1 MESPNLIESV
11 LLQLTPERL
20 LQDSRATGEGI
31 RVAVVDS
38 GIEWSVLAERAR
50 QRGLEP
56 PQVEGAI
63 FRPHGP
69 PLPYQG
75 RQSSPHGTT
84 VADIIVTLAPRVQL
98 FSADVFA
105 VGSGTTIET
114 VLAAFRHALD
124 VWQVKIINLSLGI
137 VEQRLQ
143 PPARRWQLLQMVEE
157 AYYRDVLV
165 VAAAHNDHPFTR
177 SYPAAFAPPLLSVD
191 KALFPDPLQFAYRL
205 RDQVEFQAHGR
216 GYLGPFATEPA
227 TSWAAAHLTG
237 IAARLLSLK
246 PDLKPFEVKALL
258 YWLSR
263 SWPSSQPGSA
273 TAHAQGPIGSASS
286 LAEEPARSEHAPAG
300 EPARAENSEKTS

>member
-1 MESPNLIESV
+1 MESANLIEG
-11 LLQLTPERL
+11 LLSQLTPERL
-20 LQDSRATGEGI
+20 LRDVRATGEGV

-38 GIEWSVLAERAR
+38 GIEWTVLAERAR
-50 QRGLEP
+50 QRG
-56 PQVEGAI
+56 VELLPVQGAV
-63 FRPHGP
+63 FRPQGT
-69 PLPYQG
+69 PLPYTG

-98 FSADVFA
+98 YSADVFA
-105 VGSGTTIET
+105 WGGGTSLET
-114 VLAAFRHALD
+114 VLAALQYALD

-143 PPARRWQLLQMVEE
+143 PGPRRWQLLQMIEQ

-191 KALFPDPLQFAYRL
+191 KGVFADPLQVVYRL
-205 RDQVEFQAHGR
+205 HEQVEFQAHGR
-216 GYLGPFATEPA
+216 GYLGPYATEPA

-246 PDLKPFEVKALL
+246 PDLKPFEVKTLL

-263 SWPSSQPGSA
+263 NRNPA
-273 TAHAQGPIGSASS
+273 TSPHGTTPTKS
-286 LAEEPARSEHAPAG
+286 
-300 EPARAENSEKTS
+300 TD

>member
-1 MESPNLIESV
+1 MESPNIIEV
-11 LLQLTPERL
+11 IRAHLTPQQL
-20 LQDSRATGEGI
+20 LYDSRATGEGI

-38 GIEWSVLAERAR
+38 GIEQSVLAERAR
-50 QRGLEP
+50 QRGMEIP
-56 PQVEGAI
+56 RVEGAI
-63 FRPHGP
+63 FRPQGP

-105 VGSGTTIET
+105 VGTGTTIET
-114 VLAAFRHALD
+114 VLAALRHALD
-124 VWQVKIINLSLGI
+124 VWKVKIINLSLGI
-137 VEQRLQ
+137 AEHRLQ
-143 PPARRWQLLQMVEE
+143 PATRRWQLLQMVEE

-191 KALFPDPLQFAYRL
+191 KALFADPLQFAYRL
-205 RDQVEFQAHGR
+205 HEQVEFQAHAR
-216 GYLGPFATEPA
+216 GYLGAFAAEPA

-237 IAARLLSLK
+237 IAARLLSLE
-246 PDLKPFEVKALL
+246 PNLKPFEVKTLL

-263 SWPSSQPGSA
+263 SWRMSPLPPTPLLQDNI
-273 TAHAQGPIGSASS
+273 Q
-286 LAEEPARSEHAPAG
+286 R
-300 EPARAENSEKTS
+300 

>member
-1 MESPNLIESV
+1 
-11 LLQLTPERL
+11 
-20 LQDSRATGEGI
+20 
-31 RVAVVDS
+31 
-38 GIEWSVLAERAR
+38 
-50 QRGLEP
+50 
-56 PQVEGAI
+56 
-63 FRPHGP
+63 
-69 PLPYQG
+69 
-75 RQSSPHGTT
+75 
-84 VADIIVTLAPRVQL
+84 
-98 FSADVFA
+98 
-105 VGSGTTIET
+105 
-114 VLAAFRHALD
+114 

-137 VEQRLQ
+137 VEQRLH

-263 SWPSSQPGSA
+263 AWPSSQPGSA
-273 TAHAQGPIGSASS
+273 SS
-286 LAEEPARSEHAPAG
+286 LVQEPAQSKQAPSR
-300 EPARAENSEKTS
+300 EPVRATSPADGS